1 MAVFKL
7 SSDKHFLRTF
17 KGDPA
22 IYVFEYRDDPNTFDM
37 IRASNSRWT
46 QLAKVAPNSVLFN
59 ELEVLGVT
67 IRSNQLTQLA
77 NDLTLTDVG
86 GQTFHLIVNRQGL
99 CFVYVNSP
107 YSIMRLRV
115 NDYFGWSKY
124 GVNVGQASVVWDR
137 WDMNSGGVLIW
148 NRSEMGSGITM
159 VDVAELKR
167 VEEEMRKELE
177 EKEKEVDVLKQ
188 LVERNKEVE
197 SMWKRSLE
205 EKDKM
210 LDRVMSAIRALIS

>member
-22 IYVFEYRDDPNTFDM
+22 VHVFEYLDDPNAFDM

-46 QLAKVAPNSVLFN
+46 HLAKVGRHSAPFN

-77 NDLTLTDVG
+77 HDLTLTDGG

-99 CFVYVNSP
+99 CFLYVDSP
-107 YSIMRLRV
+107 SSSVMRLRV

-124 GVNVGQASVVWDR
+124 GVNAGQAGVVWDR
-137 WDMNSGGVLIW
+137 WDMSSGAVLVPAAAAA
-148 NRSEMGSGITM
+148 GSGSNEALLKKLLEQK
-159 VDVAELKR
+159 DRELAA
-167 VEEEMRKELE
+167 
-177 EKEKEVDVLKQ
+177 LKLAMKA
-188 LVERNKEVE
+188 LVND
-197 SMWKRSLE
+197 M
-205 EKDKM
+205 
-210 LDRVMSAIRALIS
+210 

>member
-137 WDMNSGGVLIW
+137 WDMNSGGVLVSAS
-148 NRSEMGSGITM
+148 NE
-159 VDVAELKR
+159 DLLK
-167 VEEEMRKELE
+167 K
-177 EKEKEVDVLKQ
+177 
-188 LVERNKEVE
+188 LV
-197 SMWKRSLE
+197 E
-205 EKDKM
+205 EKDK
-210 LDRVMSAIRALIS
+210 ALEMKDKELAALKLAMKALVEDM